1 MNMVPQD
8 DQTPIIKTYLPKFLT
23 THLPKTR
30 DDDAWGAQVRSHYSA
45 EENNDKLPTN
55 IEALE
60 AEREKRKQNYAQ
72 IAHE

>member
-1 MNMVPQD
+1 MAPQD
-8 DQTPIIKTYLPKFLT
+8 DQTPVINTYLPKSLT

-30 DDDAWGAQVRSHYSA
+30 DDDAWGAQVRSHYSS
-45 EENNDKLPTN
+45 EENSDKLPTN